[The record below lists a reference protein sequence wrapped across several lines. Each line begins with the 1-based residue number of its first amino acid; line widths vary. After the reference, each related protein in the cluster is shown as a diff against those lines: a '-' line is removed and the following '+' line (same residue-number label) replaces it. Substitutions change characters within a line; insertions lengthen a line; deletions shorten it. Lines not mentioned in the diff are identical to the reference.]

1 MIDAYDPLNYDNLAR
16 SVVAALLEKEPEPL
30 PPIKLFGGAGVY
42 AIYYTGDFKAYTL
55 ISKPKYKTP
64 IYVGKAIPA
73 GGRKGQTG
81 VTPSSGNE
89 LLKRLQEHAKSIE
102 QVSNLHSGEFACRYL
117 VVLPVWV
124 SLAEQFLINHY
135 RPIWNLV
142 LDGFGN
148 HPPGAG
154 RKDMRRPR
162 WDIVHP
168 GRPWANKLVP
178 EEKIEDLLVEL
189 GNFLTGKIDGKD

>member
-1 MIDAYDPLNYDNLAR
+1 MEDAYDPLDYSNLAK
-16 SVVAALLEKEPEPL
+16 SVVTALLEKPPEPL
-30 PPIKLFGGAGVY
+30 PPDKLFPGAGVY
-42 AIYYTGDFKAYTL
+42 AVYYTGDFRAYAR
-55 ISKPKYKTP
+55 IARAEHQIP

-81 VTPSSGNE
+81 VTPSPGNE
-89 LLKRLQEHAKSIE
+89 LFKRLKEHAQSIE
-102 QVSNLHSGEFACRYL
+102 QTENLRLDDFTCRYL

-124 SLAEQFLINHY
+124 GLAEQFLINHY
-135 RPIWNLV
+135 RPVWNLV

-168 GRPWANKLVP
+168 GRPWAKRLVA
-178 EEKIEDLLVEL
+178 EEKSADLLAEL
-189 GNFLTGKIDGKD
+189 ETFLKPKSRWP

>member
-1 MIDAYDPLNYDNLAR
+1 MEDVYDPLDYNNLAK
-16 SVVAALLEKEPEPL
+16 SVVTALLEKATEPL
-30 PPIKLFGGAGVY
+30 PPVKIFTGAGVY
-42 AIYYTGDFKAYTL
+42 AIYYTGDFKYYAS
-55 ISKPKYKTP
+55 ISKPKYQIP

-73 GGRKGQTG
+73 GGRKGQTDI
-81 VTPSSGNE
+81 TPSTGNE
-89 LLKRLQEHAKSIE
+89 LYKRLKEHAQSIDLTK
-102 QVSNLHSGEFACRYL
+102 NLRLADFACRYL

-168 GRPWANKLVP
+168 GRLWAGKLAL
-178 EEKIEDLLVEL
+178 EEDLEDLLIEVE
-189 GNFLTGKIDGKD
+189 NFLKRKTD

>member
-1 MIDAYDPLNYDNLAR
+1 MEDAYDPLDYSNLAK
-16 SVVAALLEKEPEPL
+16 SVVTALLEKAPAPL
-30 PPIKLFGGAGVY
+30 AALSPFPGAGVY
-42 AIYYTGDFKAYTL
+42 AIYYSGDFEAYTR
-55 ISKPKYKTP
+55 IVRQKYQIP

-81 VTPSSGNE
+81 VTSSPGSE
-89 LLKRLQEHAKSIE
+89 LYKRLKEHAQSIE
-102 QVSNLHSGEFACRYL
+102 QTENLLLDDFTCRYL

-135 RPIWNLV
+135 RPVWNLV

-168 GRPWANKLVP
+168 GRAWAKKLVA
-178 EEKIEDLLVEL
+178 EETLTDLLAEL
-189 GNFLTGKIDGKD
+189 ETFLKQKS